1 MASEPV
7 NTIDQQFAEL
17 KTDFIQLK
25 KEFAN
30 LQTAHT
36 SLVRKVRAS
45 GAGVLIISCICLLSN
60 SLPTALAQ
68 GYGTTLR
75 SLLQRISALE
85 TAQKTSSADIASLIS
100 NVTVLNS
107 KTRYLTTGLDRNG
120 YPASYF
126 TACNVYIQNGL
137 GSTSGIPSD
146 PFLLK
151 GENPI
156 TNGLGNLIIGYNEPA
171 PYDNPTG
178 SHPINGQ
185 YNGSHNLIIGEGN
198 QYNSI
203 CSMIGGTGDYSAAPF
218 ASVLNGSNNGA
229 LALNS
234 TVCGGVANTVTNIS
248 GTVLAGAENVA
259 SGPFSSVSGGNQNN
273 AFGGFSSVSG
283 GVVDTAYGDYSSVSG
298 GGSIKLFSLE
308 GWAGGTYHSP

>member
-75 SLLQRISALE
+75 SILQRISALE
-85 TAQKTSSADIASLIS
+85 TAQKTTTTAIASLTG
-100 NVTVLNS
+100 NVTTLNT
-107 KTRYLTTGLDRNG
+107 KTKYLTTGIDRNG

-126 TACNVYIQNGL
+126 TACNVYIQDGL
-137 GSTSGIPSD
+137 GSTSGIPND
-146 PFLLK
+146 PLDFGLS
-151 GENPI
+151 EPH
-156 TNGLGNLIIGYNEPA
+156 TNGLGNLIIGYNEPSSFV
-171 PYDNPTG
+171 TQ
-178 SHPINGQ
+178 NGGNLVEDQ
-185 YNGSHNLIIGEGN
+185 YTGSHNLVLGGGN
-198 QYNSI
+198 QYSSFGAIVGGAVNYSDAPYGSI
-203 CSMIGGTGDYSAAPF
+203 LNGNLNECSGPVSTVVGGNANLASGPF
-218 ASVLNGSNNGA
+218 GSVLGGAGNSATNNA
-229 LALNS
+229 D
-234 TVCGGVANTVTNIS
+234 TVSGGD
-248 GTVLAGAENVA
+248 GNVA
-259 SGPFSSVSGGNQNN
+259 SGGNSTVSGG
-273 AFGGFSSVSG
+273 AG
-283 GVVDTAYGDYSSVSG
+283 
-298 GGSIKLFSLE
+298 IKETSLN
-308 GWAGGTYHSP
+308 GWAGGTYHTP